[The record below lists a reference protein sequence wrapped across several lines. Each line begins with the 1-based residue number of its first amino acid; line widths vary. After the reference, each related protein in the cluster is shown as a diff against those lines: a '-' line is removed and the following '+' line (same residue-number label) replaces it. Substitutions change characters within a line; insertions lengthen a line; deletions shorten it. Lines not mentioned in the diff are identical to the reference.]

1 MKVYQ
6 LYGNQLVFEGT
17 KADCKRYIMEG
28 AFEMSDGHCIF
39 RRWKT
44 EDGKYCYD
52 TDNVYYT
59 FEDIL

>member
-28 AFEMSDGHCIF
+28 AFEMPDGRCIF
-39 RRWKT
+39 RR
-44 EDGKYCYD
+44 
-52 TDNVYYT
+52 
-59 FEDIL
+59 

>member
-17 KADCKRYIMEG
+17 KSDCKRYIMEG
-28 AFEMSDGHCIF
+28 AFEMPDGRCIF

-44 EDGKYCYD
+44 EDGKCFYKQ
-52 TDNVYYT
+52 
-59 FEDIL
+59 LK